1 MADKARLGEAALVRA
16 VRELDQKYGETVADK
31 LERLWDTLAQCH
43 GGSFH
48 AAEEMLLRWLLKNM
62 AGPPTSTAAET
73 VRRCPRAW
81 DILGAV
87 FSRIPL
93 FSLAKSLA
101 DRRFVNVLQQTLKDI
116 SRPQQQQPQVA
127 AQPGGADSDVKM
139 ADASPP
145 PSPTGTRK
153 RKRSVSTT
161 LDLDVQS
168 RLSGCLETAESV
180 FEALRTLLS
189 RCELRSSDGPPSQRM
204 GAEHV
209 KSLFSSS
216 ATETMEI
223 LVPLLTLCRLAVNR
237 SQETP
242 LKGQAEWLS
251 TFSAI
256 WDLHL
261 QSSSDAADVAAHL
274 SGLGTS
280 LLGNLTGFSPQRTL
294 GISAA
299 VQQRWARDLRRFLA
313 RNVILPS
320 RAAFLNRESQE
331 VIQVTVNMAMVSA
344 AVSYPVLFDLVS
356 KQRRILGDKT
366 AKKDYDA
373 WIQAV
378 FDATITALQSRS
390 REKNR
395 VIVGTIMDMAAERNT
410 ALSATSLRI
419 VCKDYAIGPKDD
431 WKLLLSI
438 VKLNPDVFLASQDG
452 QVLLGQIL
460 EKTRESQSFEA
471 DDFAKA
477 LQFIVSLAKGYA
489 KARDLSSFVKVWLKY
504 LAVAEAP
511 VKLEPLW
518 SQQELVTTMAGLLET
533 SLSAKQLLEI
543 LDWLSALTQP
553 AEIVARIHILEAI
566 SGGLSQEEFVDA
578 TSMKTFEA
586 AFATKISR
594 KELSSS
600 VSASRWMIA
609 EKTLSRG
616 TLEESDQVWSQV
628 KSELVRALQKSPVY
642 REDTLAAF
650 KCCAAL
656 WLSNYPH
663 GEHESEAATLAC
675 AFLDRLGEG
684 DEHSKSS
691 SRSNTE
697 TSINQETYTSWILS
711 SSPRIVSLVVEKKK
725 GVPNIILSLLS
736 PGEADDTE
744 ALESIMS
751 ASRLLLEN
759 ETITNNYHLMHELL
773 ETMIS
778 RIDSS
783 KSGRSSSTTRAAV
796 QFLLDVP
803 MDALSRSQREDIM
816 KRLVLPLCRNPD
828 KPEKA
833 GVEFW
838 KPVLSLMVKLMSR
851 PTFYDEMSFPQLEAI
866 GRSIRKSHRRSK
878 EGSSADDVSNER
890 ADFQLLKQLAES
902 TIRQMASGNL
912 EEREK
917 AYLAGA
923 VSVLESPCQ
932 DSDVVPR
939 LVLLRSFISVIQ
951 HSPSV
956 VKSSFE
962 LEGLKTSHLLPI
974 AVPPITSGKRR
985 GKGLLP
991 FLTALEAMGVL
1002 DHSSVAKALLGAVP
1016 PLLEASNWLLEH
1028 GVQGGMETRMFLA
1041 KHFTAAMG
1049 SPLKIKLPARDGLDV
1064 TETGPAL
1071 DRTAVVGKTAVL
1083 EYVDAA
1089 IQDADDDTRLG
1100 YLQELL
1106 LQDSDGS
1113 GSLVQLLVVHRL
1125 VHHISA
1131 GSRPATLPDSHSGFD
1146 LAQAHNILCNRLLR
1160 ATVDPSEFI
1169 LTTRTL
1175 HLLLDQKAAS
1185 MTQWNVELTLS
1196 SVSALCS
1203 TEEAVPTSSP
1213 KTYHCLCQL
1222 VEAVIKRHRRRLDGH
1237 FHILVTVLQSL
1248 LRCLMSLASS
1258 ASQQPHDMASNIP
1271 APRNQHW
1278 EKQAQLFARLVT
1290 LVCEPTAASVS
1301 SSSSSS
1307 SSRPG
1312 SVLVSDRDRAKRYA
1326 GQHMY
1331 LVLMQYVKLQL
1342 ELAPLPLAVREPLE
1356 TAMYSVLQIT
1366 TPDGLQI
1373 TSDAMDPSGRIIFKE
1388 LYRQYQKFGKW
1399 EGV

>member
-1 MADKARLGEAALVRA
+1 MTDKAWLGEAALVRE
-16 VRELDQKYGETVADK
+16 VRMLDRKDGETVADK
-31 LERLWDTLAQCH
+31 LERLWDTQAQCH

-73 VRRCPRAW
+73 IRRCPRAW
-81 DILGAV
+81 DILGAI

-127 AQPGGADSDVKM
+127 AQLGGADSDVEM
-139 ADASPP
+139 ANASPP

-168 RLSGCLETAESV
+168 QLSGCLETAESV

-189 RCELRSSDGPPSQRM
+189 RCELRSSDGLPSQRM

-216 ATETMEI
+216 ATKTMEI

-251 TFSAI
+251 TFSSI

-280 LLGNLTGFSPQRTL
+280 LLGNLTGFAPQKTL

-320 RAAFLNRESQE
+320 RAAFLNRGSQE

-378 FDATITALQSRS
+378 FDATITALQSRG

-395 VIVGTIMDMAAERNT
+395 VIVGTIMDIAAERNT
-410 ALSATSLRI
+410 ALSATSLRT

-438 VKLNPDVFLASQDG
+438 VKLNPDVFLVSQDG
-452 QVLLGQIL
+452 QVLLEQVL

-471 DDFAKA
+471 DLFAKA

-518 SQQELVTTMAGLLET
+518 SQQELVTTVAGLLET
-533 SLSAKQLLEI
+533 SLNAKQLLEI

-578 TSMKTFEA
+578 ASMKTFEA

-616 TLEESDQVWSQV
+616 TLEESDQVLSRV

-675 AFLDRLGEG
+675 AFLDRLDEG
-684 DEHSKSS
+684 DGHSKSS
-691 SRSNTE
+691 SWSNTE

-711 SSPRIVSLVVEKKK
+711 SIVSLVVEKKK
-725 GVPNIILSLLS
+725 SVPNIILSLLS
-736 PGEADDTE
+736 PGEEDDTE

-759 ETITNNYHLMHELL
+759 ETITNNYYLMHELL

-783 KSGRSSSTTRAAV
+783 KSRRSSSTTRVAV

-816 KRLVLPLCRNPD
+816 KRLVLPLCRNQD
-828 KPEKA
+828 KPEKV

-838 KPVLSLMVKLMSR
+838 KPVLSLMVKLMGR
-851 PTFYDEMSFPQLEAI
+851 PTFYDEMSFAQLEAI

-878 EGSSADDVSNER
+878 EGSSADDVSEEW
-890 ADFQLLKQLAES
+890 ADFQLLKQLAEL
-902 TIRQMASGNL
+902 TIRQMANGNL

-917 AYLAGA
+917 AYLTGA
-923 VSVLESPCQ
+923 VAVLECPCQ
-932 DSDVVPR
+932 DSDVEPR
-939 LVLLRSFISVIQ
+939 LALIQSFISVIQ

-974 AVPPITSGKRR
+974 AVPPITSGKWR

-1002 DHSSVAKALLGAVP
+1002 DHSSVAKALSGAVP
-1016 PLLEASNWLLEH
+1016 SLLEAGNWLLEH

-1064 TETGPAL
+1064 TEIGPAL
-1071 DRTAVVGKTAVL
+1071 DRAAVVGKTAVL

-1089 IQDADDDTRLG
+1089 TQDADDGTRLG

-1106 LQDSDGS
+1106 LQDSDSS
-1113 GSLVQLLVVHRL
+1113 GSLAHLLVVHRL

-1146 LAQAHNILCNRLLR
+1146 LAQTHNILCNRLR
-1160 ATVDPSEFI
+1160 ATVDLSEFI

-1175 HLLLDQKAAS
+1175 YLLLDQKAAS
-1185 MTQWNVELTLS
+1185 MTQWNIELTLS
-1196 SVSALCS
+1196 SISALCS
-1203 TEEAVPTSSP
+1203 REEAAPTSSP

-1222 VEAVIKRHRRRLDGH
+1222 VEVVIKRHRRRLDGH

-1248 LRCLMSLASS
+1248 LRRLMSLASS
-1258 ASQQPHDMASNIP
+1258 TSQQPHDMASNVP
-1271 APRNQHW
+1271 APQSQHW
-1278 EKQAQLFARLVT
+1278 EKQARLFARLVT

-1307 SSRPG
+1307 SRPG
-1312 SVLVSDRDRAKRYA
+1312 SVLVSERDRAKRYA
-1326 GQHMY
+1326 GQHMG

-1342 ELAPLPLAVREPLE
+1342 ELAPLPLAVREPLD

-1373 TSDAMDPSGRIIFKE
+1373 MSDAMDPSGRIIFKE